1 MSMLSLQ
8 NLSRHFPGSDTPA
21 VRDVSL
27 EVPHG
32 EILALVGES
41 GSGKTTLLRLVA
53 GLETPDAGEVIID
66 GKSVADAAGAVW
78 TPPEKRR
85 VGLVFQDG
93 ALFPHLTV
101 AQNCGYGLSR
111 KEYSRDQREQ
121 IVGEMLAMTGLGSYR
136 NRFPHQLSGGE
147 RQRLAVARALAPSP
161 KLILLD
167 EPFSN
172 LDPALRRSIREDIL
186 AILRKADT
194 TAVMVTH
201 DTDDALAIGDRVA
214 IFRSGRVEQ
223 TGSPAEI
230 YHHPANGYCAR
241 LFGPANEVRLNGSEP
256 TWVRPEN
263 MQLLEAAAAGA
274 VPVRVQRVRN
284 AGRHVEA
291 IVEPL
296 GSDASEQKES
306 WTVFADS
313 SALSIPEGKEA
324 WVSWGA
330 IPG

>member
-1 MSMLSLQ
+1 MPMLSLQ
-8 NLSRHFPGSDTPA
+8 NLSRQFPGNDTPA
-21 VRDVSL
+21 VRDVTL
-27 EVPHG
+27 EVPRG

-53 GLETPDAGEVIID
+53 GLETPDTGEVIID
-66 GKSVADAAGAVW
+66 GKPVADAAGKIW

-101 AQNCGYGLSR
+101 ARNCEYGLS
-111 KEYSRDQREQ
+111 SREFSGKQREE
-121 IVGEMLAMTGLGSYR
+121 IVTRMLTMTGLDGYR
-136 NRFPHQLSGGE
+136 DRFPHQLSGGE

-161 KLILLD
+161 KLVLLD

-214 IFRSGRVEQ
+214 IFRSGRIEQ
-223 TGSPAEI
+223 TGSPDEV

-241 LFGPANEVRLNGSEP
+241 LFGLANKVVLNGSEP
-256 TWVRPEN
+256 IWIRPEK
-263 MQLLEAAAAGA
+263 MRMFLEPGDESS
-274 VPVRVQRVRN
+274 VPVRVKRVRN
-284 AGRHVEA
+284 VGRNIEAVVECLESPGGGAETWTIFTESSVISLPAGT
-291 IVEPL
+291 
-296 GSDASEQKES
+296 K
-306 WTVFADS
+306 
-313 SALSIPEGKEA
+313 A
-324 WVSWGA
+324 WVTY
-330 IPG
+330 PGLP